1 MISASTI
8 ASGSSSGF
16 SAMGSASTPQSSYTP
31 SSAKPTSG
39 NSSGNPLKDLI
50 ETEKEYLDTLKIIT
64 TVYSQFILFFLTR
77 PEICVPRNGENDT
90 LILFNSKL
98 LPYGPTTSARQT
110 LQNY

>member
-31 SSAKPTSG
+31 SSAKPSSG

-64 TVYSQFILFFLTR
+64 TVYSQFFFAR
-77 PEICVPRNGENDT
+77 PEYAFLGMA
-90 LILFNSKL
+90 KL
-98 LPYGPTTSARQT
+98 TQCFC
-110 LQNY
+110 